1 MKSQLFKSEVP
12 IHVLQE
18 ILASISERN
27 KKESGEYIVNMESF
41 KKGMYLNLITPF
53 FQTLLPYYFDSKK
66 KYVEKQHI
74 TYNSFTTVL
83 RQLCNFHHIAYTSEI
98 KYYKSNY
105 TIVYKIYLK
114 NDFFE
119 ESSLN

>member
-12 IHVLQE
+12 IHLLHE
-18 ILASISERN
+18 LLNNICERN
-27 KKESGEYIVNMESF
+27 ENEYGEYIVNMESF
-41 KKGMYLNLITPF
+41 KKGMYLSLIVPF

-66 KYVEKQHI
+66 KYVEKQNI

-83 RQLCNFHHIAYTSEI
+83 RQLCNFHHVAYTSEI

-105 TIVYKIYLK
+105 NIVYKIYLK
-114 NDFFE
+114 KLF
-119 ESSLN
+119 